1 MMKRKIKIL
10 VAVIIISCVSLNLYA
25 QDSNQ
30 LSYGVKIMAGGRYD
44 NMRMCV
50 GSDKNVKG
58 GPIADIMFLANYK
71 LSSGRKLTFELPVM
85 RPILFGA
92 AFKML
97 QFEPEISMEFVS
109 QINQKKSIVIAPGM
123 GLSLHY
129 GPDYKSDLDNRG
141 DDFFAAG
148 PFFSTLVGLKKIN
161 SINKD
166 RIMGIRFFYTPLFSS
181 ESDLSPGTILGA
193 AFEMQFGF

>member
-1 MMKRKIKIL
+1 MIKKPQ
-10 VAVIIISCVSLNLYA
+10 VIIISLVVLSVSLALHG
-25 QDSNQ
+25 QD
-30 LSYGVKIMAGGRYD
+30 YGIKIMGGGRYD
-44 NMRMCV
+44 DIRMCV
-50 GSDKNVKG
+50 GSDRNVKG
-58 GPIADIMFLANYK
+58 GPIADIMFLANYR
-71 LSSGRKLTFELPVM
+71 LQSGRKLTLEIPVM

-97 QFEPEISMEFVS
+97 QFEPEVSLEFENTINSDNSMV
-109 QINQKKSIVIAPGM
+109 VAPGL

-148 PFFSTLVGLKKIN
+148 PFFSTLVGWKRIN
-161 SINKD
+161 ADDKE
-166 RIMGIRFFYTPLFSS
+166 RIMGVRFFYTPLFSS

-193 AFEMQFGF
+193 VLEVQFEFDNK

>member
-1 MMKRKIKIL
+1 MKNKSLRIIL
-10 VAVIIISCVSLNLYA
+10 SLVISCLSMNLYA
-25 QDSNQ
+25 QESSQ
-30 LSYGVKIMAGGRYD
+30 FSYGVKIMAGGRYD

-50 GSDKNVKG
+50 GSDANVKG
-58 GPIADIMFLANYK
+58 GPIADIMFLTNYR
-71 LSSGRKLTFELPVM
+71 LQSGRKISFELPVM

-97 QFEPEISMEFVS
+97 QFEPEVSMEFVNK
-109 QINQKKSIVIAPGM
+109 IDDYNSIVVAPGL
-123 GLSLHY
+123 GVSLHY

-141 DDFFAAG
+141 DDFFAFG

-161 SINKD
+161 SMNKE
-166 RIMGIRFFYTPLFSS
+166 RILGIRFFYTPLFSS
-181 ESDLSPGTILGA
+181 ETNLSPGTVLGA